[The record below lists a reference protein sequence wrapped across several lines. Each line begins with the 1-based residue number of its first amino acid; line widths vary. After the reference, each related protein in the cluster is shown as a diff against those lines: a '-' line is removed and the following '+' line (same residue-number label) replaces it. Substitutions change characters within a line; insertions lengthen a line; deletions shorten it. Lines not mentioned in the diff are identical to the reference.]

1 VRAAMLAVRYLRD
14 SILIYPLDTIAPGWP
29 FFRRFAMAETTFPS
43 GMVIRSHPWPK
54 GFDPLKASDQE
65 LLRHG
70 VPPRPKD
77 PTLRSEWENL
87 MKSLSRSTFIEPKF
101 RRTDRQHGPVIR
113 FRRTDPQHGPAI
125 RSDTQTWPAW
135 SGGVVYLPTPSPA
148 GAKFYVVSGRWTVP
162 SPMPSDAD
170 DQVYVCACWVGID
183 GDNGPSGSQD
193 ILQAGITCE
202 AQFDGSA
209 PNGVVQAFFPWW
221 EWFPENEVVITNLA
235 LSIGDSLVC
244 NIVANSS
251 TTASIVLANLTTN
264 QTAACD
270 VTAPTGTALVGDCV
284 EWIVERPTFG
294 GVLQQLANYDTV
306 TFQEAFGGNNLPG
319 DDAVRDPS
327 QGDAINMTGDNGAL
341 VSTATVAYRQ
351 VNCLSAGII

>member
-1 VRAAMLAVRYLRD
+1 MLGLMRDQLAVVAAPKPEGDGAAQEAPARLLVSLGLRHTLPD
-14 SILIYPLDTIAPGWP
+14 AVALGLGKGRSDGQESVYTVVELIGTIDKSWEDAAKAPWAPAPKLSSQGAVVVSERGRTFCSPQTKRLIYPRDTIAPGWP
-29 FFRRFAMAETTFPS
+29 FFRRFVMAETTFPS
-43 GMVIRSHPWPK
+43 GAVVRSHPWPK
-54 GFDPLKASDQE
+54 SFDPLKASDQE

-101 RRTDRQHGPVIR
+101 RRTDRQHGPVIQ
-113 FRRTDPQHGPAI
+113 FRRTDPQLGPAI

-162 SPMPSDAD
+162 SPMPADAD
-170 DQVYVCACWVGID
+170 DQVYVCPCWVGID
-183 GDNGPSGSQD
+183 GDNGPTGSQD

-235 LSIGDSLVC
+235 LSIGDSLG
-244 NIVANSS
+244 
-251 TTASIVLANLTTN
+251 
-264 QTAACD
+264 ACLLN
-270 VTAPTGTALVGDCV
+270 P
-284 EWIVERPTFG
+284 R
-294 GVLQQLANYDTV
+294 
-306 TFQEAFGGNNLPG
+306 
-319 DDAVRDPS
+319 RD
-327 QGDAINMTGDNGAL
+327 
-341 VSTATVAYRQ
+341 
-351 VNCLSAGII
+351 GI